1 MVSSVADQK
10 GTLIKVRSNFFRK
23 IITDIVL
30 LLISSLLF
38 SLSFP
43 SFLSKWGFF
52 PLAFISIAPVFIVIH
67 RNGWLANAILGLF
80 YGYTT
85 YAVFNFWLVNFHPL
99 AYIIV
104 PVIYAG
110 YFFFVFLALKAA
122 NKLFPKYGYLVQIAI
137 WMSFEFVRTL
147 GFLGYGYGII
157 GYSQYLFLP
166 LARSAAI
173 AGVWGVSLIV
183 IFPSAFL
190 GNALRDIGKNADS
203 IPLHR
208 RMLRAIAI
216 YSKSH
221 RIVLIIYAIIVIAAL
236 IYGFSLNTDF
246 SDQVQWKVA
255 TIQQNTDPWKGGIIA
270 YQRSF
275 DIHTKLSVQAE
286 EESPDII
293 VWSETAFV
301 PGIDW
306 HMRYRTN
313 KDSYR
318 LVKELTEYLSNR
330 DIPYLIGNDDR
341 QLAVPGKSPVKP
353 DGTLNSVDYNAAI
366 LYYKGEIV
374 DTYRKVHLVPFTES
388 FPFKE
393 SLPGIYNWLK
403 AADTHFWEK
412 GTDFSVFEANGV
424 RFSTPICYED
434 TFGYISREFI
444 RNGAQVIVNL
454 TNDSWSKSV
463 AAEMQHMAMSV
474 FRALENRRT
483 MVRSSN
489 GGITCTIEPDGEI
502 TKILEPFTE
511 AYLVNSVPVYD
522 ETGTLYTRFG
532 DWLGIVLSVLAAV
545 FVLAGAVVSF
555 WKRSRKSARK

>member
-10 GTLIKVRSNFFRK
+10 GTLIKVRPNIFRR
-23 IITDIVL
+23 IIADIVL

-38 SLSFP
+38 SISFP

-52 PLAFISIAPVFIVIH
+52 PLAFIAIAPVFMVVH
-67 RNGWLANAILGLF
+67 RNGWLMNAFLGLF
-80 YGYTT
+80 YGYST

-110 YFFFVFLALKAA
+110 YFLFVFIALKAA
-122 NKLFPKYGYLVQIAI
+122 NKLFPKYGFLVQIAI

-166 LARSAAI
+166 LARSAAV

-190 GNALRDIGKNADS
+190 GNALRDIGKTADS
-203 IPLHR
+203 MPLHR
-208 RMLRAIAI
+208 RMLRAIAV

-221 RIVLIIYAIIVIAAL
+221 RFVLIIYAIIFIAAL
-236 IYGFSLNTDF
+236 IYGFSLKTDF
-246 SDQVQWKVA
+246 SDQIQWKVA
-255 TIQQNTDPWKGGIIA
+255 TIQPNTDPWKGGNVA
-270 YQRSF
+270 YQKSF
-275 DIHTKLSVQAE
+275 DIHTRLSIEAE
-286 EESPDII
+286 EQAPDIV

-306 HMRYRTN
+306 HTRYRTN
-313 KDSYR
+313 QDRYR
-318 LVKELTEYLSNR
+318 LVKELTEFLSNR
-330 DIPYLIGNDDR
+330 DIPYVIGNDDR
-341 QLAVPGKSPVKP
+341 QLAIPGRSPVNP
-353 DGTLNSVDYNAAI
+353 NGTLNSVDYNAAI
-366 LYYKGEIV
+366 LYYKGKIV
-374 DTYRKVHLVPFTES
+374 DTYRKVHLVPFTEN

-393 SLPGIYNWLK
+393 SLPGIHKWLLE
-403 AADTHFWEK
+403 ADTHFWEK
-412 GTDFSVFEANGV
+412 GTDFSVFEVNGV

-463 AAEMQHMAMSV
+463 VAEMQHMAMSV

-483 MVRSSN
+483 VVRSTN
-489 GGITCTIEPDGEI
+489 GGISCTIEPDGEI

-511 AYLVNSVPVYD
+511 AYLVNSVPLYD
-522 ETGTLYTRFG
+522 KAVTLYTRFG
-532 DWLGIVLSVLAAV
+532 DWFGIVLSALAAV
-545 FVLAGAVVSF
+545 FVFAGVIIGF
-555 WKRSRKSARK
+555 RRRSRKTAVK